1 MHTYFYCIT
10 CCRREAST
18 WVKRNLFHFKK
29 EEKDEKPFTL
39 SCNVGKVLGTQSATK
54 ELILSLR
61 CLLLQKKFLLKSSE
75 SVSDHRRCKS
85 CKKNLHVGFLY
96 RF

>member
-1 MHTYFYCIT
+1 MYWGKEITALFIVLHTYFYFRT

-18 WVKRNLFHFKK
+18 WVKRKLLNFKK

-39 SCNVGKVLGTQSATK
+39 SCNVGKVLGTQPATE

-61 CLLLQKKFLLKSSE
+61 CLLLQKKLSSQKLRKRLKSSPM
-75 SVSDHRRCKS
+75 
-85 CKKNLHVGFLY
+85 
-96 RF
+96 